1 MSQPATGVLA
11 ELRSGEWFTRKRVRV
26 CAGLLLAVELGL
38 FAFLIAGTHGWIVPL
53 DRPTTTDFAS
63 FYAAGKLA
71 DAGTP
76 QLAYDRAA
84 HLAAEEAATAPGIEY
99 QFFNYPPVFLLLC
112 AALAPLPYLVAFCL
126 FVGLTLLLY
135 LGVARRLLGDRGGT
149 AILALLAFPMV
160 YWTIGLGQ
168 NAFLTAALFGAGTW
182 LLERRPVFAGLC
194 FGALCYKP
202 HFGLL
207 LPLALAAG
215 GNWRCF
221 TAAAFSAA
229 GLALISLLLFGVG
242 TWDAFL
248 ATVSGSHTVYAS
260 GRIQFAGMVSPFGAV
275 RLMGGSIGVAYT
287 VQACAS
293 LIAAAAVVVV
303 WRRGLSMAT
312 RAAVLASATLVAAP
326 LSLLY
331 DLMLASIAALWLL
344 RDRSSIATR
353 GWEIGAIA
361 ALVPALLLS
370 SPMLAEKWHLPLF
383 PFAALALFALATGR
397 ALREL
402 TQRGDAAARFG
413 RARES
418 AA

>member
-1 MSQPATGVLA
+1 
-11 ELRSGEWFTRKRVRV
+11 
-26 CAGLLLAVELGL
+26 
-38 FAFLIAGTHGWIVPL
+38 
-53 DRPTTTDFAS
+53 
-63 FYAAGKLA
+63 
-71 DAGTP
+71 
-76 QLAYDRAA
+76 
-84 HLAAEEAATAPGIEY
+84 
-99 QFFNYPPVFLLLC
+99 
-112 AALAPLPYLVAFCL
+112 
-126 FVGLTLLLY
+126 
-135 LGVARRLLGDRGGT
+135 
-149 AILALLAFPMV
+149 
-160 YWTIGLGQ
+160 
-168 NAFLTAALFGAGTW
+168 
-182 LLERRPVFAGLC
+182 
-194 FGALCYKP
+194 
-202 HFGLL
+202 
-207 LPLALAAG
+207 
-215 GNWRCF
+215 
-221 TAAAFSAA
+221 
-229 GLALISLLLFGVG
+229 
-242 TWDAFL
+242 
-248 ATVSGSHTVYAS
+248 
-260 GRIQFAGMVSPFGAV
+260 IQFAGMVSPFGAV

-344 RDRSSIATR
+344 RAGRSLATR
-353 GWEIGAIA
+353 GWEIGAFA

-402 TQRGDAAARFG
+402 TQCGDADARFG